1 MSRVQ
6 QLLVETW
13 TPELRAA
20 TRGDQ
25 VTPLEQGMTRM
36 LAHNPAVALAFVKL
50 AGAVKMNRTIS
61 ERLAEMMRLRIA
73 FHNQC
78 RSCMAIRYSE
88 ARGDGVDENLVCSLE
103 KPQESKDLT
112 PAEKVAVRY
121 ADLMATDH
129 LAIGDALYDELREHY
144 TEAQIVELGVWCAM
158 CTGFGRLAATWQMIE
173 ELPETFRGKGNERLA
188 PWNSDFIEV
197 GASGTAAV
205 N

>member
-1 MSRVQ
+1 MSQ
-6 QLLVETW
+6 VEALAVEKW
-13 TPELRAA
+13 SPELRAA

-36 LAHNPAVALAFVKL
+36 LAHNPEVALAFVKL
-50 AGAVKMNRTIS
+50 AGAIKMNRTIS
-61 ERLAEMMRLRIA
+61 ERLAELTRLRIA

-103 KPQESKDLT
+103 KPQESTDLT
-112 PAEKVAVRY
+112 PAERVAVRY
-121 ADLMATDH
+121 ADLLATDH
-129 LAIGDALYDELREHY
+129 LAIGDELYDELREHY
-144 TEAQIVELGVWCAM
+144 SEAQIVELGVWCAM

-173 ELPETFRGKGNERLA
+173 ELPATFQGASAERLA
-188 PWNSDFIEV
+188 PWNNEYIEV

-205 N
+205 G